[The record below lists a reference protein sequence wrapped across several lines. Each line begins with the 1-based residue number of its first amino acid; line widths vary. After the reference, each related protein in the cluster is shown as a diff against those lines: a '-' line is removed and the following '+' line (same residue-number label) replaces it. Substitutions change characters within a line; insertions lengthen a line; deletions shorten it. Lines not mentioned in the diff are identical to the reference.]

1 MQAAYRRRR
10 KGGAHGG
17 LRAHAAAH
25 PRAEVALRPTAA
37 TGAVGTSEVGTNM
50 QPLATSETFETSETC
65 NLRQLGNSEQA
76 SPGWECVKPKQAET
90 VP

>member
-10 KGGAHGG
+10 EGGAHDG

-37 TGAVGTSEVGTNM
+37 TGAVG
-50 QPLATSETFETSETC
+50 
-65 NLRQLGNSEQA
+65 NSEPA